1 MVRGKN
7 APWVNALRLTFAKNV
22 RLARERAGLSQRDL
36 CGTTGIAQAYLS
48 QVENGRWNVGLDN
61 IMKIAVAVGVAPHDL
76 LDPSFGKEGRDSP
89 ADSKA
94 TGQRKP

>member
-1 MVRGKN
+1 MVRGKS
-7 APWVNALRLTFAKNV
+7 PTWVNVLRLTFARNV

-36 CGTTGIAQAYLS
+36 CGTTGISQAYLS

-61 IMKIAVAVGVAPHDL
+61 IAKIAVAVGVAPHDL